1 MLFRIYAVRFKR
13 RYAVSYGKVDSI
25 FNSQLNSSKDD
36 ESALEEINEIVFKK
50 ES

>member
-1 MLFRIYAVRFKR
+1 MPYASSEDTPYLMEKWIQF
-13 RYAVSYGKVDSI
+13 